1 MSIMGWTAQHE
12 LLFQKVFCR
21 NGKKS
26 AQDLKAESSLLA
38 VICGE
43 LTSKEIPNGI
53 TEGLNNNAKVAFRK
67 ARGYRS
73 FKVAEIALYHQM
85 GKLPKPKLKHEFF

>member
-1 MSIMGWTAQHE
+1 MEKKCPGFKGRIKFACSDMWRAY
-12 LLFQKVFCR
+12 LKVIR
-21 NGKKS
+21 
-26 AQDLKAESSLLA
+26 E
-38 VICGE
+38 
-43 LTSKEIPNGI
+43 EISNGI

-85 GKLPKPKLKHEFF
+85 EKLPKPKFKHEFV